1 MTPVRPEAAGAR
13 PVTPIEALLPVVPLA
28 DAREEAFHRFAQL
41 GLGQPVTGKVLSR
54 FDDGSFLVR
63 IADAAARMSL
73 PMGTRVGDSLALTL
87 ASRQPRLTFL
97 LGADLAGA
105 TTTLSA
111 TGRLIDGLLHD
122 AQQNG
127 APSALTGKAPLMD
140 TPALGTERIATVLRD
155 TLASSGLFYESHLRE
170 WANGART
177 LAELVREPQAQTA
190 NHLQAS
196 AVPRADTPGNELTQ
210 LINQQ
215 LNTLE
220 QNRVLW
226 RGEAWPGQQMEW
238 AVGEDTPEGDA
249 RDMPQSWRSEVRF
262 DLPTLGAVS
271 ATIRLTGDR
280 VHFDIHTSTAAA
292 AASLRTHGAELT
304 HALDAAGIPLAGL
317 IVKQHENT

>member
-13 PVTPIEALLPVVPLA
+13 PVTPIGALA
-28 DAREEAFHRFAQL
+28 DAREEAFHRFAQMK
-41 GLGQPVTGKVLSR
+41 LGQPVVGKVLSN

-73 PMGTRVGDSLALTL
+73 PIGTRVGDSLLLTL

-97 LGADLAGA
+97 LSADPGGA

-111 TGRLIDGLLHD
+111 TGRLIDGLLQG

-127 APSALTGKAPLMD
+127 APSALTGKAPIMD
-140 TPALGTERIATVLRD
+140 SPAMGTERIATALRD

-177 LAELVREPQAQTA
+177 LAELVREPQARMA
-190 NHLQAS
+190 NHLQTG
-196 AVPRADTPGNELTQ
+196 AVPRADAPGNELTQ

-238 AVGEDTPEGDA
+238 EVGEDTPEGDA
-249 RDMPQSWRSEVRF
+249 RDMPQSWRSEMRF
-262 DLPTLGAVS
+262 DLPTLGTVT

-280 VHFDIHTSTAAA
+280 LHVHIHTTTAVA

-304 HALDAAGIPLAGL
+304 NALDAAGIPLAAL
-317 IVKQHENT
+317 IVKQHEHA